1 MYIDIDD
8 MYYIHS
14 YSAVWIKFNL
24 NCLFL
29 NILKTITCGIFE
41 LDWFVNVFRIQSL
54 YDNYFKRVFKIIILE
69 QI

>member
-24 NCLFL
+24 NYLFL
-29 NILKTITCGIFE
+29 NILKT
-41 LDWFVNVFRIQSL
+41 SL
-54 YDNYFKRVFKIIILE
+54 KKLLLVKFQKKI
-69 QI
+69 